1 MPVFHDAGRSQ
12 QARAAGDKHGLRVAV
27 SQRLELLEPS
37 GQNRRDAVERQ
48 LRVNAQQPFGQ
59 ARGDVYKRQTKTWA
73 KKPVPFL
80 ANIGWKATNATI
92 FGIGGQST
100 RFGGR
105 FFGGLGIPL
114 PIGKGI
120 VAVPSA
126 GFTQE
131 PGTSKGCLLYT
142 SRCV

>member
-1 MPVFHDAGRSQ
+1 MY
-12 QARAAGDKHGLRVAV
+12 VAV
-27 SQRLELLEPS
+27 
-37 GQNRRDAVERQ
+37 
-48 LRVNAQQPFGQ
+48 
-59 ARGDVYKRQTKTWA
+59 TKTWA
-73 KKPVPFL
+73 KPPVPFL
-80 ANIGWKATNATI
+80 LNMGWKATNATI

-114 PIGKGI
+114 PIGHGI

-131 PGTSKGCLLYT
+131 PKTSVNLNNLLNARSISASATRLQSGVVSADELPTYPPRWIT
-142 SRCV
+142 PCA